1 MANETYIVGLGAS
14 VSGGSSGQITAR
26 MTQNKAL
33 SVSITEEGGHDLTR
47 EGKRF
52 ILGIVGAI
60 TGVAPIQTLG
70 LQVAAFGI
78 SNVSTTQTMFFDSIG
93 MVLESGTAGT
103 TGNCVYGTF
112 YTAPVSSGTFA
123 GTAVVNANSGSTAST
138 AIAMEASKTIT
149 TPAASTWFPIAWDS
163 QVASAIGSCSLV
175 NDHIRG
181 RIALQPGKS
190 LGLHVGGA
198 AGSSPLFAP
207 YLSWTE
213 EPAVCG

>member
-1 MANETYIVGLGAS
+1 MANETYIVGLGGA
-14 VSGGSSGQITAR
+14 VTGGNAGQITAR

-33 SVSITEEGGHDLTR
+33 SVSITEDAGHDLTR
-47 EGKRF
+47 DGKRF

-60 TGVAPIQTLG
+60 TGIAPIQTLG

-78 SNVSTTQTMFFDSIG
+78 SNVSTTQTMFFDAIG
-93 MVLESGTAGT
+93 MTLESGTAGT

-112 YTAPVSSGTFA
+112 YTAPVSSGTYA

-138 AIAMEASKTIT
+138 AVAMEASKTIT
-149 TPAASTWFPIAWDS
+149 TPAASTWFPIAWES
-163 QVASAIGSCSLV
+163 QVASAIASCSLV

-190 LGLHVGGA
+190 LGLHVAGA
-198 AGSSPLFAP
+198 TGSSPLFAP

-213 EPAVCG
+213 ETATCG